1 MNSTVWSPAI
11 FITSSRDLGTPMLV
25 MGTLPPAETMDTM
38 VFVYPDKTIVM
49 NQHIRAA
56 LRKAPEVFPLFRRS
70 GK

>member
-1 MNSTVWSPAI
+1 MIGMAAGFRAESA
-11 FITSSRDLGTPMLV
+11 
-25 MGTLPPAETMDTM
+25 LPPAETMDTM

-70 GK
+70 RK